1 MKATTSIFTLSIVIL
16 ISSCAL
22 RPIPTEHSLVY
33 IDKENISLNE
43 LGKGKVLIYNDA
55 NILHTGDNTSQLNIV
70 MDGKNLGQLR
80 AKNYVIVN
88 LENGKHIFN
97 IRHLDLVNMRSEHE
111 VIVTDTLKVIRVKP
125 TVTSNKLEEVNHLPK
140 NWEKY
145 KYMNDGK

>member
-1 MKATTSIFTLSIVIL
+1 MKATTSILTLFIGIL
-16 ISSCAL
+16 FSSCAL

-33 IDKENISLNE
+33 IDKEKISLNE

-80 AKNYVIVN
+80 AKNYVIVS

-111 VIVTDTLKVIRVKP
+111 VFVTDTLKVIRVKP
-125 TVTSNKLEEVNHLPK
+125 TVTSNKLEEVNQLPK
-140 NWEKY
+140 NWDKY
-145 KYMNDGK
+145 KCMNDGK